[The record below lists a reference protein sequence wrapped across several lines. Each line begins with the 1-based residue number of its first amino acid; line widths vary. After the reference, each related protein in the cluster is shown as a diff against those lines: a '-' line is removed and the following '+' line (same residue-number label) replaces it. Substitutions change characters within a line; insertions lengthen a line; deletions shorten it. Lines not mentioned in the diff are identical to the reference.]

1 MQNRH
6 FIVQLSS
13 SPRALDFL
21 ILNLIVSPTGLK
33 SGQYSFLQFLAL
45 VHLTAGVL
53 QFNSL
58 AVLRHPRYNLNMYC
72 TVPRHPQYN
81 LNMNCT
87 EPRHPNTNIFVTQT
101 QIPNIFVPHKQI
113 PNMFVTQLQIQ
124 NTYGLQTQIPNRFG
138 SQIQIP
144 IRFGS

>member
-1 MQNRH
+1 MGLLKKMQNRH

-72 TVPRHPQYN
+72 TVPRHPRYN
-81 LNMNCT
+81 LNMYCT
-87 EPRHPNTNIFVTQT
+87 VPSRLGSQT
-101 QIPNIFVPHKQI
+101 QIPHRFVPSSQI
-113 PNMFVTQLQIQ
+113 PNMFVP
-124 NTYGLQTQIPNRFG
+124 QTQIRTYLDLKH
-138 SQIQIP
+138 
-144 IRFGS
+144 